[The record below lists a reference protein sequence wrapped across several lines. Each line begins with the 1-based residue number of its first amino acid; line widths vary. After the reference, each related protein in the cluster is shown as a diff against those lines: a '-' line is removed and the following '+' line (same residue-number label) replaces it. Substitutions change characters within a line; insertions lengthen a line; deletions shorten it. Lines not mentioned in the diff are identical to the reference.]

1 MMTKV
6 LVDTSAW
13 IEFFRA
19 RANQVGDR
27 VQELIEQN
35 RATCSGIIL
44 TELLSGT
51 RSEREFNEVLDIM
64 MALEMV
70 HDTPETYVEAGR
82 IAFSLRRQGITIP
95 LADTL
100 IAAQATVN
108 HLEILSLD
116 QHFREVNGILDL
128 TFVKI

>member
-1 MMTKV
+1 MSKV

-13 IEFFRA
+13 IEFFRTSST
-19 RANQVGDR
+19 QVGDR

-51 RSEREFNEVLDIM
+51 RSQREFTEVLDM
-64 MALEMV
+64 MMGLEIFY
-70 HDTPETYVEAGR
+70 DTPEICVEAGR
-82 IAFSLRRQGITIP
+82 IAFSLRRQGMTIP

-100 IAAQATVN
+100 IAAQATVH
-108 HLEILSLD
+108 HLAILSLD
-116 QHFREVNGILDL
+116 QHFREINGILDL
-128 TFVKI
+128 KLVKI